1 MKNNK
6 NIRLI
11 SEMKETL
18 AKGRKGVLE
27 SLVFDDDMSFETE
40 NDTPGYDVDVDFE
53 ETEKE
58 ETPSNGTPMKNT
70 QQVKTPEV
78 KSVIDNIRRA
88 ALQGIQQIADNP
100 TSAEYDVLKKIWQL
114 CDKAV
119 DMKQPDIKE

>member
-27 SLVFDDDMSFETE
+27 SLVFDDDMSFDTETD
-40 NDTPGYDVDVDFE
+40 NPGYDTDIDF
-53 ETEKE
+53 E
-58 ETPSNGTPMKNT
+58 ETPSNATPEKNM

-78 KSVIDNIRRA
+78 KSVIDNIRRT

>member
-78 KSVIDNIRRA
+78 KSVIDNIRRT

>member
-1 MKNNK
+1 
-6 NIRLI
+6 
-11 SEMKETL
+11 MKETL

-27 SLVFDDDMSFETE
+27 SLVFDDDMSFDTETD
-40 NDTPGYDVDVDFE
+40 NPGYDTDIDF
-53 ETEKE
+53 E
-58 ETPSNGTPMKNT
+58 ETPSNATPEKNM

-78 KSVIDNIRRA
+78 KSVIDNIRRT

>member
-1 MKNNK
+1 MMKNNK

-27 SLVFDDDMSFETE
+27 SLVFDDDMSFDTETD
-40 NDTPGYDVDVDFE
+40 NPGYDTDIDF
-53 ETEKE
+53 E
-58 ETPSNGTPMKNT
+58 ETPSNATPEKNM

-78 KSVIDNIRRA
+78 KSVIDNIRRT